1 MDDSKPIGR
10 REFSLHS
17 ALAILSGVAI
27 TVSGCASDSPT
38 DPSPSPGPGPDP
50 DPDPDDLEG
59 TVSANHGHEA
69 VITGAELTAG
79 NMLSL
84 DITGTADHP
93 HTVELSEDE
102 VMRIADGDT
111 VAKVSSSDDG
121 HTHTVTFN

>member
-1 MDDSKPIGR
+1 MDDSKPISR

-27 TVSGCASDSPT
+27 TVSCASDSPT
-38 DPSPSPGPGPDP
+38 DPTPT
-50 DPDPDDLEG
+50 PDPDDLEG

-69 VITGAELTAG
+69 VITDGELTAG

-84 DITGTADHP
+84 DIRGTADHP
-93 HTVELSEDE
+93 HTVELTADE
-102 VMRIADGDT
+102 VMRIADGET
-111 VAKVSSSDDG
+111 VAKLSTNNDA

>member
-1 MDDSKPIGR
+1 MDDSKPISR

-27 TVSGCASDSPT
+27 TVSCASDSPT
-38 DPSPSPGPGPDP
+38 DPTPTPDPGPGPG
-50 DPDPDDLEG
+50 PDPDDLEG

-69 VITGAELTAG
+69 VITDAELTAG

-84 DITGTADHP
+84 DIRGTADHP
-93 HTVELSEDE
+93 HTVELTADE
-102 VMRIADGDT
+102 VMRIADDET
-111 VAKVSSSDDG
+111 VAKLSSNNDA